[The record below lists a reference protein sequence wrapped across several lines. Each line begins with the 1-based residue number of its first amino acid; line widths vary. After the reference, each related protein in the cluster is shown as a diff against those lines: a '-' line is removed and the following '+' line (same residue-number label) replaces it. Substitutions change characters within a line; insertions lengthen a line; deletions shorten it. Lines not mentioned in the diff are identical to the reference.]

1 MSLFDQ
7 ILDHQGERSRELC
20 TIARIKTH
28 LTADEVDDLDRALSE
43 RAGGEWRVEG
53 TAVARAL
60 NKLLGARAYNV
71 KGQTVQRHR
80 NGGCSCA

>member
-1 MSLFDQ
+1 MSLFEQ

-28 LTADEVDDLDRALSE
+28 LTEDEAADLERALAE
-43 RAGGEWRVEG
+43 RAGGGWRIEG
-53 TAVARAL
+53 TSIARAL
-60 NKLLGARAYNV
+60 SKLLGERAYNI

-80 NGGCSCA
+80 NGGCSC